1 MEGVMESAG
10 RTCIQRSFKI
20 YNPQQT
26 IEKKKKMGVNSPCQ
40 PYEGIGGEKSYNTID
55 S

>member
-26 IEKKKKMGVNSPCQ
+26 IKKKK
-40 PYEGIGGEKSYNTID
+40 KRTR
-55 S
+55 